1 MTNEDEQFKK
11 NNIVKDANIKESIEE
26 PKEIKSPNWFD
37 KNKFKNILAI
47 IDSNKF
53 NCRHK
58 IGEFKYNDNK
68 DWVNNNTISEIFA
81 KKDLNTLNEL
91 KTAEIMKYKKSTSK
105 QKELLNLFNDLLE
118 TIFTDKALKLKNQK
132 DDENKNENEN
142 VNENVHENEN
152 VNENDKTLMSSDK
165 DDVDYENENETI
177 NQNNSHKI

>member
-1 MTNEDEQFKK
+1 
-11 NNIVKDANIKESIEE
+11 
-26 PKEIKSPNWFD
+26 
-37 KNKFKNILAI
+37 
-47 IDSNKF
+47 
-53 NCRHK
+53 
-58 IGEFKYNDNK
+58 
-68 DWVNNNTISEIFA
+68 
-81 KKDLNTLNEL
+81 
-91 KTAEIMKYKKSTSK
+91 MKYKKSTSK

-165 DDVDYENENETI
+165 DDVDYENKNETI